1 LPDAKVHNNVT
12 GKATSREFSIMNTKT
27 LLGGTA
33 LALFATAAMAQD
45 GGLLVLDYPGFELP
59 EYHTAYLEKHGAEPT
74 FSFFGDEEEAFQ
86 KIRSGFQADVAH
98 ICAGSVTK
106 WVESGILDEWD
117 TDLIEAY
124 DTLDSN
130 LTGTDV
136 AATDGVYF
144 IPTDFGSTAI
154 AYNPEDVPAEDVAS
168 LQVFKDPKYQG
179 RMSLPDN
186 VDDAYALAYL
196 ATGVDNWTEA
206 TDEQFEAASQWL
218 RDVHPNLRTYWTD
231 PAELAQLMASGE
243 IQISWAWNETYP
255 TMVDEGRPIG
265 FQRTAT
271 EGSSLWLCGY
281 VNLKDGQGVEENA
294 YDYLNA
300 MLAPASAIP
309 LLENGFG
316 TANKAALTSEI
327 TQEQLV
333 AAGLEEID
341 VPVLAQLPMSNE
353 MRERQAET
361 FELIKA
367 GF

>member
-1 LPDAKVHNNVT
+1 
-12 GKATSREFSIMNTKT
+12 MNTKT
-27 LLGGTA
+27 LLAGTA
-33 LALFATAAMAQD
+33 LALMSTTAIAQD
-45 GGLLVLDYPGFELP
+45 SGLLVLDYPGFEEP
-59 EYHTAYLEKHGAEPT
+59 AYHTAYLEKNGDEPT
-74 FSFFGDEEEAFQ
+74 FSFFGDEDEAFQ

-106 WVESGILDEWD
+106 WAESGILEEWD
-117 TDLIEAY
+117 TARIDAYADL
-124 DTLDSN
+124 DTN

-136 AATDGVYF
+136 SASDGVYF

-154 AYNPEDVPAEDVAS
+154 GYNPDEVPAEDVAS
-168 LQVFKDPKYQG
+168 LDVFKNPKYTG

-206 TDEQFEAASQWL
+206 TDAQFEAASNWL
-218 RDVHPNLRTYWTD
+218 REVHPNLRTYWTD

-243 IQISWAWNETYP
+243 ILISWAWNETFP
-255 TMVDEGRPIG
+255 TMVAEKRPFA
-265 FQRTAT
+265 FQRTAK

-281 VNLKDGQGVEENA
+281 VNLKDGQGSEDKA
-294 YDYLNA
+294 YDYINA
-300 MLAPASAIP
+300 MLAPSSAMP

-316 TANKAALTSEI
+316 TSNKAALTSEI
-327 TQEQLV
+327 TEDELK
-333 AAGLEEID
+333 AAGLEPID
-341 VPVLAQLPMSNE
+341 APVLAQLPMSNE

>member
-1 LPDAKVHNNVT
+1 MNF
-12 GKATSREFSIMNTKT
+12 TS
-27 LLGGTA
+27 LLGG
-33 LALFATAAMAQD
+33 AAFCAMASAVMAQD
-45 GGLLVLDYPGFELP
+45 SELLVLDYPGFEEP
-59 EYHTAYLEKHGAEPT
+59 AYHIPYAEKHGAEPT
-74 FSFFGDEEEAFQ
+74 FSFFGDEDEAFQ

-106 WVESGILDEWD
+106 WAESGILDEWD
-117 TDLIEAY
+117 TTKISAYGDL
-124 DTLDSN
+124 DRN

-154 AYNPEDVPAEDVAS
+154 AYNPDEVPAEDVAT
-168 LQVFKDPKYQG
+168 LEVFTNPKYQG

-196 ATGVDNWTEA
+196 ATGVDNWTNA
-206 TDEQFEAASQWL
+206 TDEQFQAASDWL
-218 RDVHPNLRTYWTD
+218 RKVHPNLRTYWTD

-243 IQISWAWNETYP
+243 ILISWAWNETYP
-255 TMVDEGRPIG
+255 TMVEEGRPIA
-265 FQRTAT
+265 FQREAA

-281 VNLKDGQGVEENA
+281 VNLKDGQGSEEKA
-294 YDYLNA
+294 YDYINA
-300 MLAPASAIP
+300 MLAPSSAIP

-316 TANKAALTSEI
+316 TANKAALTAEI
-327 TQEQLV
+327 TDDQLK
-333 AAGLEEID
+333 AAGLEPIT
-341 VPVLAQLPMSNE
+341 VPVLAQLPMSNA